1 MSSEYREVQ
10 RQLAEILKE
19 EKSARGGWLVD
30 LQNRLYT
37 WFDTWD
43 RMFRDWLDDL
53 LGIPIPVG
61 WGWLLPVLIILILLF
76 TLFRLRRG
84 VYYTPHVEG
93 DEGSASMPSGEEV
106 HHWWAEG
113 ELRAEQ
119 GDYREGIRY
128 LFQAVL
134 AALEERKVLT
144 RGDHKTNREYRQ
156 EVEQNGSGLLSLFS
170 ALILRFDLVR
180 YGQLQA
186 GEGDYREFRQLSAPL
201 VKRGSRE

>member
-76 TLFRLRRG
+76 HPFPAPTGSVLYPSRGRRRG
-84 VYYTPHVEG
+84 
-93 DEGSASMPSGEEV
+93 
-106 HHWWAEG
+106 
-113 ELRAEQ
+113 
-119 GDYREGIRY
+119 
-128 LFQAVL
+128 
-134 AALEERKVLT
+134 
-144 RGDHKTNREYRQ
+144 
-156 EVEQNGSGLLSLFS
+156 
-170 ALILRFDLVR
+170 
-180 YGQLQA
+180 
-186 GEGDYREFRQLSAPL
+186 FRIHAF
-201 VKRGSRE
+201 R